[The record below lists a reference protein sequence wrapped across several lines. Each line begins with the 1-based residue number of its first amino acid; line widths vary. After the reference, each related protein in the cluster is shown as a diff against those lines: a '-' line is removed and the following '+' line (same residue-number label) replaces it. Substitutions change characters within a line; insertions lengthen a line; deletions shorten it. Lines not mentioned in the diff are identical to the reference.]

1 MKRKLGI
8 AMMLLPFLAACGQ
21 NGDEGL
27 FGNHSEKN
35 EKRDISFVEIEAT
48 QTNDTVSQLIDHY
61 LTQQNFNGV
70 ALVAVG
76 DTVILSRGYG
86 YANIENEE
94 FMTDQHQ
101 FQIASVSK
109 SFAAVSIL
117 QLVEAGKLTLNQTLD
132 TIFPN
137 MPNAHRITI
146 HHLLVHTSGLYSG
159 DDLSDYSKAITKEEL
174 TASAFKSNNLYHQE
188 IGTRATYS
196 NIGYDMLGLIVEEVT
211 GMGYDDY
218 LDEYIFKPAGMQNS
232 GLNLEGEELPMLAT
246 SYNGSVM
253 DGYNAKIFHPSFGY
267 SSGGLHSTAWDL
279 YKYDR
284 ALANNLLI
292 SKESY
297 DLMSET
303 YSHIGRKGYGYGWYT
318 NVELSDT
325 VSHPGHL
332 IGWHSMLLR
341 ANDNS
346 FTVILLTNHDD
357 SDMNMAYS
365 IGNLVR
371 ANLKEIEVEE
381 STEEEKEPTE

>member
-1 MKRKLGI
+1 MKVKLSL
-8 AMMLLPFLAACGQ
+8 ALLATGCLTGCSQSLSKDSLIEP
-21 NGDEGL
+21 
-27 FGNHSEKN
+27 SKP
-35 EKRDISFVEIEAT
+35 ISFVELEASKT
-48 QTNDTVSQLIDHY
+48 YDIVGQMIDQY

-70 ALVAVG
+70 ALVAMG
-76 DTVILSRGYG
+76 DTVLLSRGYG
-86 YANIENEE
+86 YANLEKEE

-117 QLVEAGKLTLNQTLD
+117 QLVEAGKISLNQTLD
-132 TIFPN
+132 TIFPD
-137 MPNAHRITI
+137 MPNGHRITI
-146 HHLLVHTSGLYSG
+146 HHLLTHTSGLYSG
-159 DDLSDYSKAITKEEL
+159 DDLTDYSKGITKEEL
-174 TASAFKSNNLYHQE
+174 TASAFRSNNLYHQE

-196 NIGYDMLGLIVEEVT
+196 NSGYDVLGLIVEKVS
-211 GMGYDDY
+211 GMDY
-218 LDEYIFKPAGMQNS
+218 DEYLKTYIFEPAGMMDS
-232 GLNLEGEELPMLAT
+232 GLNLEAEELPMLAT
-246 SYNGSVM
+246 SYNGNVL
-253 DGYNAKIFHPSFGY
+253 DGYNAKVFHPSFGY

-279 YKYDR
+279 YRYDR

-292 SKESY
+292 SQESY

-303 YSHIGRKGYGYGWYT
+303 YSHIGSKGYGYGWYT

-325 VSHPGHL
+325 ISHPGHL

-371 ANLKEIEVEE
+371 ANLK
-381 STEEEKEPTE
+381 